1 MFLHIWVVLFILLN
15 SISLYGRT
23 TVCLPMH
30 QLLDHWVLS
39 RFLLWK
45 NCSKLLYKVFV
56 WTYVFI
62 SLAEYLQTKWLSCGK
77 CILNFIRKWQIVL
90 LSGCTILH
98 FQQQCIHTKTLC
110 VCVCVYVC
118 VQLLSCVW
126 LCNPMECS
134 SLPGSSVHQILQ
146 SGILKWVVISYSIS
160 RYVVVCNCGFNF
172 LF

>member
-62 SLAEYLQTKWLSCGK
+62 SLEEYLQTKWLSCGK

-98 FQQQCIHTKTLC
+98 FQQQCIHTKTVC
-110 VCVCVYVC
+110 VCVCVCVC
-118 VQLLSCVW
+118 MSVCSCSVVSDSVIPWSVVACQAPLSIKFYSQEYW
-126 LCNPMECS
+126 
-134 SLPGSSVHQILQ
+134 
-146 SGILKWVVISYSIS
+146 SG
-160 RYVVVCNCGFNF
+160 
-172 LF
+172 